1 MVSTVTSDATKR
13 LAKEK
18 VGTEEVLQKSYS
30 VYTTGSVIPQVVRLG
45 ILDFGEAERLAQ
57 KTGKS
62 AVVVEAEA
70 WERVYRLLAKAI
82 NDISTEKADEEGWAK
97 NTSETV
103 DEKLVDLLALYQ
115 RCCDVR
121 QKEAD
126 RRARNSPLMF
136 KVKVGPGGELSLDGV
151 VKAIR
156 EAKENGDG

>member
-62 AVVVEAEA
+62 AVVVEVKTVV
-70 WERVYRLLAKAI
+70 RVVR
-82 NDISTEKADEEGWAK
+82 TM
-97 NTSETV
+97 
-103 DEKLVDLLALYQ
+103 Q
-115 RCCDVR
+115 RR
-121 QKEAD
+121 
-126 RRARNSPLMF
+126 
-136 KVKVGPGGELSLDGV
+136 
-151 VKAIR
+151 
-156 EAKENGDG
+156 